1 MTKVKK
7 RHGEIVHNSVWT
19 PQNKKEVLEMFDR
32 GSSIVEVCKF
42 LGVNKSTWYRWLKD
56 PRKGDFQEAAQMG
69 LEASEAYWVR
79 MGREN
84 IENKSFNT
92 ALYSFMMVNKFNYRS
107 AYSKQEKDITET
119 KKTTFEVKKSVD
131 VDKIMSKLISE
142 EADKDEKRVI
152 N

>member
-42 LGVNKSTWYRWLKD
+42 LGINKSTWYRWLKD
-56 PRKGDFQEAAQMG
+56 PRKGDFQEHAEKG
-69 LEASEAYWVR
+69 LEASEAYWVQ

-84 IENKSFNT
+84 VENKNFNT

-107 AYSKQEKDITET
+107 AYSKQEKDIKEV
-119 KKTTFEVKKSVD
+119 KEHKIEVKKSVD
-131 VDKIMSKLISE
+131 VDSILSKISDDFK
-142 EADKDEKRVI
+142 ADIDKSLH
-152 N
+152 

>member
-1 MTKVKK
+1 
-7 RHGEIVHNSVWT
+7 
-19 PQNKKEVLEMFDR
+19 MFDL

-42 LGVNKSTWYRWLKD
+42 LGINKSTWYRWLKD
-56 PRKGDFQEAAQMG
+56 PRKGDFQESAQMG
-69 LEASEAYWVR
+69 LESSEAYWVR

-107 AYSKQEKDITET
+107 AYSKQEKDITENRRT
-119 KKTTFEVKKSVD
+119 VFEVKKSVD
-131 VDKIMSKLISE
+131 VDKIMSKLISDDL
-142 EADKDEKRVI
+142 DKEEKRVI